1 MCKVHRAEQKTDS
14 GLELELLQK
23 YIFIPLDI
31 FKETQHNKP
40 IRSRLDAW
48 FMFLCMDEP
57 EEIIRLIESY
67 PEFRVLYKE
76 IYELCQ
82 NTEKVMGMFSK
93 ELLELDR
100 NTVQYMIDDMQDTI
114 NEQKSLLKQKDDILQ
129 QQTDEITVLKQQLA
143 KLQGK

>member
-1 MCKVHRAEQKTDS
+1 MK
-14 GLELELLQK
+14 LLQK

-31 FKETQHNKP
+31 FKEKQHNKP
-40 IRSRLDAW
+40 IRSKLDAW

-57 EEIIRLIESY
+57 AEIVRLIEAY
-67 PEFRVLYKE
+67 PEFRTLYKE

-100 NTVQYMIDDMQDTI
+100 NTVQYMIDDMQYTI
-114 NEQKSLLKQKDDILQ
+114 NEQKNLLKQKDDILQ
-129 QQTDEITVLKQQLA
+129 QQTDEIAVLKQQLA
-143 KLQGK
+143 KLQEK